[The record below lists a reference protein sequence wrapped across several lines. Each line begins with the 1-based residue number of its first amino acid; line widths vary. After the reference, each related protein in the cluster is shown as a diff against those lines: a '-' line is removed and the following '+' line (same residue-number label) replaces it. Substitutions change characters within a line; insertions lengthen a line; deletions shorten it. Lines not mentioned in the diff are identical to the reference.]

1 MKCIKSIKSATNKEV
16 GSIIRINDTEA
27 HQRVKSG
34 FWVYVPKSEYKAL
47 RKPTKSEVEVKE
59 TKEKV
64 KKSKK

>member
-34 FWVYVPKSEYKAL
+34 FWAYVPKSEYKAL
-47 RKPTKSEVEVKE
+47 RKPTKTEVEVK
-59 TKEKV
+59 
-64 KKSKK
+64 